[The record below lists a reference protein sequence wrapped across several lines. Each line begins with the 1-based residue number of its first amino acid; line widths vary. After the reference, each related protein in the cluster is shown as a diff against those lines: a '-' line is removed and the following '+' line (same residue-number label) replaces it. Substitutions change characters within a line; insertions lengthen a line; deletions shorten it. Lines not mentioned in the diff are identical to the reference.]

1 MSQLQAFP
9 NTYFSGEPFWRA
21 IFQQLSLV
29 VISRGSNRNGQPTTR
44 GAISSQLQWQKGNMY
59 SPCHC
64 RPDIRPWVI
73 NLHVSR
79 ATTHCQS
86 VWSCLIQWDF
96 ALQKLH
102 VPWSRVGFSTHGT
115 TSILETSG
123 CPLPGTACWSFGQCQ
138 KGLLCKKQRAQFP
151 AWDGMT
157 IADMGVREK
166 NLNPNRHF
174 LMIEYLEEIWR
185 YIEIWLWSDHG
196 WDFGLP
202 CPIVRPHMLRSFA
215 KGTGMWCR
223 AASSLQMEPSLSFP
237 KIFEVYSR
245 SILTYLRSF
254 IIFIM
259 NDIIWYHMISLYFG
273 HPRPK
278 LDWWRHCAAFLRES
292 LAIVEA
298 LR

>member
-1 MSQLQAFP
+1 MLNYQRVNLSLVISWVSSKHFQTHILA
-9 NTYFSGEPFWRA
+9 GDPFWRA
-21 IFQQLSLV
+21 NFQQLSLV

-44 GAISSQLQWQKGNMY
+44 GAISSQLQWQKGNMS

-73 NLHVSR
+73 SLHVSR

-138 KGLLCKKQRAQFP
+138 KGLLSKKQRTQFP

-157 IADMGVREK
+157 IADMAVRGEK
-166 NLNPNRHF
+166 KLNPNRHF
-174 LMIEYLEEIWR
+174 LMIEYLEKIWR
-185 YIEIWLWSDHG
+185 YISRYDCDLIMAWILVCHAPLSDPTCWG
-196 WDFGLP
+196 RLQRAQGCGVGLP
-202 CPIVRPHMLRSFA
+202 ALSRWNLR
-215 KGTGMWCR
+215 
-223 AASSLQMEPSLSFP
+223 
-237 KIFEVYSR
+237 
-245 SILTYLRSF
+245 
-254 IIFIM
+254 
-259 NDIIWYHMISLYFG
+259 
-273 HPRPK
+273 
-278 LDWWRHCAAFLRES
+278 
-292 LAIVEA
+292 
-298 LR
+298 